1 MGERD
6 MMNESHPSITSK
18 KAKKTWRWVI
28 LIILIGVGGLILYR
42 GWASTQKRSASQRVG
57 RGEIPVQIS
66 PVVRKNLTYSLYITG
81 DIAPLMQVDLFPK
94 VSGYLEKIYVQIGDS
109 VRLGQIIAQID
120 RAEFLQKVKE
130 VEAKVAQAKAQY
142 AELEAGTRTEDIRQ
156 AEEAV
161 KQAQSRFNNAKFQR
175 ERVEALYNRQVIS
188 KKEADVSEM
197 DYNVAEAQLASAE
210 QHLKMFKE
218 GARPEVKAASLGKL
232 KEMEA
237 ILAQEQ
243 IRLQNTQIVAPF
255 SGEIVRR
262 NVDNGALVSSSTP
275 LVTLVHLET
284 LKVVANVLEKDIAFV
299 KSGMKAK
306 ILTEAYPEK
315 PFEGT
320 IVRINKALD
329 LATRTLQ
336 VEINIPNP
344 GHLLKSG
351 MFAKI
356 DLVLAEKTEALAIP
370 IEAVLEEGGKQF
382 VFVIEGNQA
391 FRKPVVTGV
400 EKDQLIEVVEGLKD
414 GDKIVVKGQGSLR
427 DQSVIRVVE
436 GS

>member
-1 MGERD
+1 
-6 MMNESHPSITSK
+6 MMNESHSSIPSK

-42 GWASTQKRSASQRVG
+42 GWASTQKRSTSQRVS

-66 PVVRKNLTYSLYITG
+66 PVVHQKLTYSFVANG

-109 VRLGQIIAQID
+109 VRQGQVIAQID

-130 VEAKVAQAKAQY
+130 VEAKVAQARAQY

-175 ERVEALYNRQVIS
+175 ERVLALYNRQVIS

-197 DYNVAEAQLASAE
+197 DYNVAEAQLASVE
-210 QHLKMFKE
+210 QQCKMLKE

-243 IRLQNTQIVAPF
+243 IRLQNTQIIAPF

-262 NVDNGALVSSSTP
+262 NVDSGALVSSSTP
-275 LVTLVHLET
+275 LVTLVHLDT
-284 LKVVANVLEKDIAFV
+284 LKVLANVIERDIALV
-299 KSGMKAK
+299 KPGMKVK

-329 LATRTLQ
+329 LSTRTLQ

-344 GHLLKSG
+344 GHLLRAG
-351 MFAKI
+351 MFARI
-356 DLVLAEKTEALAIP
+356 EVALMEKPNALAVP
-370 IEAVLEEGGKQF
+370 REAILEEGGKQF

-400 EKDQLIEVVEGLKD
+400 EQGQLIEVVEGLKD

-427 DQSVIRVVE
+427 DRSTIRVVE

>member
-1 MGERD
+1 
-6 MMNESHPSITSK
+6 MMNESHPSIPTK

-42 GWASTQKRSASQRVG
+42 GWASTQKRSASERLG

-66 PVVRKNLTYSLYITG
+66 PVVHQKLTYSLVANG

-94 VSGYLEKIYVQIGDS
+94 VSGYLEKISVQIGDS
-109 VRLGQIIAQID
+109 VRQGQVIAQID
-120 RAEFLQKVKE
+120 QAEFLQKVKE
-130 VEAKVAQAKAQY
+130 IEAKVAQAKAQY
-142 AELEAGTRTEDIRQ
+142 AELEAGTRAEDIRQ

-161 KQAQSRFNNAKFQR
+161 KQAQSRFTNAKLQR
-175 ERVEALYNRQVIS
+175 ERVLALYNRQVIS

-197 DYNVAEAQLASAE
+197 DYNVTEAQLAAAQ
-210 QHLKMFKE
+210 QHLKMLKD

-262 NVDNGALVSSSTP
+262 NVDSGALISPSTP
-275 LVTLVHLET
+275 MVTLVHMAT

-299 KSGMKAK
+299 KSGMKVK
-306 ILTEAYPEK
+306 ILTEAYPDK
-315 PFEGT
+315 PFEGAV
-320 IVRINKALD
+320 VRINKALD

-336 VEINIPNP
+336 AEINIPNP
-344 GHLLKSG
+344 GHLLKPG
-351 MFAKI
+351 MFARI
-356 DLVLAEKTEALAIP
+356 EVALQEKPAALAVP
-370 IEAVLEEGGKQF
+370 RQAVLEEGGNRS
-382 VFVIEGNQA
+382 VFVVEGNQA
-391 FRKPVVTGV
+391 IRKPIVTGI
-400 EKDQLIEVVEGLKD
+400 EQDQLIEVVKGLKD
-414 GDKIVVKGQGSLR
+414 GDKIVVRGQESLR
-427 DQSVIRVVE
+427 DRSTIRVIE
-436 GS
+436 GGEGD

>member
-1 MGERD
+1 
-6 MMNESHPSITSK
+6 MMTESHPSISPK
-18 KAKKTWRWVI
+18 KSKKTWRWVI

-66 PVVRKNLTYSLYITG
+66 SVIHRKLTYSLVANG

-109 VRLGQIIAQID
+109 VRQGQLIAQID

-130 VEAKVAQAKAQY
+130 VEGKVAQAKAQY
-142 AELEAGTRTEDIRQ
+142 AELEAGTRLEDVRQ

-161 KQAQSRFNNAKFQR
+161 KQAQSRFNNAQLQR
-175 ERVEALYNRQVIS
+175 ERVNALYQRQVIS
-188 KKEADVSEM
+188 KKEMDLSEM
-197 DYNVAEAQLASAE
+197 DYNVTEAQLASAE
-210 QHLKMFKE
+210 QHLQMLKE
-218 GARPEVKAASLGKL
+218 GARPEVKAGSLGKL

-237 ILAQEQ
+237 VLAQEQ

-255 SGEIVRR
+255 SGEIVRK

-275 LVTLVHLET
+275 LVTLVHMDT
-284 LKVVANVLEKDIAFV
+284 LKVLASVLEKDIALV
-299 KSGMKAK
+299 KPGMKAK
-306 ILTEAYPEK
+306 IFTEAYPEQ

-320 IVRINKALD
+320 IVRMNKALD

-336 VEINIPNP
+336 TEIDIPNP
-344 GHLLKSG
+344 GRLLKPG
-351 MFAKI
+351 MFARIEVALK
-356 DLVLAEKTEALAIP
+356 EKPNALAVP
-370 IEAVLEEGGKQF
+370 REAVLEEGGKQF
-382 VFVIEGNQA
+382 VFVVEGNQA
-391 FRKPVVTGV
+391 FRKPIVTGI
-400 EKDQLIEVVEGLKD
+400 EQDQLIEVVEGLKD
-414 GDKIVVKGQGSLR
+414 GDKIVVRGQESIRDGST
-427 DQSVIRVVE
+427 IRVVE

>member
-1 MGERD
+1 
-6 MMNESHPSITSK
+6 MMNESHSSIPSR

-57 RGEIPVQIS
+57 REEIPVQIS
-66 PVVRKNLTYSLYITG
+66 PVVHRTLTYSFVASG

-109 VRLGQIIAQID
+109 VRQGQVIAQID

-130 VEAKVAQAKAQY
+130 VEAKVTQAKAQY
-142 AELEAGTRTEDIRQ
+142 AELEAGTRAEDIRQ

-161 KQAQSRFNNAKFQR
+161 KQAQSRFNNAKLQR
-175 ERVEALYNRQVIS
+175 ERVLALYNRQVIS

-210 QHLKMFKE
+210 QQLKMLKE
-218 GARPEVKAASLGKL
+218 GARTEVKAASLGKL

-262 NVDNGALVSSSTP
+262 NVDSGALVSSSTP

-284 LKVVANVLEKDIAFV
+284 LKVLANVLEKDIALV

-315 PFEGT
+315 PFEG
-320 IVRINKALD
+320 IVVRINKALD

-344 GHLLKSG
+344 GHLLKAG
-351 MFAKI
+351 MFARI
-356 DLVLAEKTEALAIP
+356 EVALTEKPDALAVP
-370 IEAVLEEGGKQF
+370 REAVLEEGGKQS
-382 VFVIEGNQA
+382 VFVVEGNQA
-391 FRKPVVTGV
+391 LRKPIVTGI
-400 EKDQLIEVVEGLKD
+400 EQGGLIEVIEGLKE
-414 GDKIVVKGQGSLR
+414 GDKVVVKGQGSLR
-427 DQSVIRVVE
+427 DGSTIRVVE

>member
-1 MGERD
+1 
-6 MMNESHPSITSK
+6 MMNVSASSIPPK
-18 KAKKTWRWVI
+18 RAKKTWRWII
-28 LIILIGVGGLILYR
+28 LIIFIGVGGLILYR
-42 GWASTQKRSASQRVG
+42 GWASNQKRSASQRIG
-57 RGEIPVQIS
+57 RGEIPVEVS
-66 PVVRKNLTYSLYITG
+66 TVVQRKLTYSFIANG

-109 VRLGQIIAQID
+109 VRQGQVIAQID

-142 AELEAGTRTEDIRQ
+142 AELEAGTRIEDVRQ

-161 KQAQSRFNNAKFQR
+161 KQAQSRFNNARLQR
-175 ERVEALYNRQVIS
+175 DRVLALYNRQVIS

-197 DYNVAEAQLASAE
+197 EYNVAEAQLASAE
-210 QHLKMFKE
+210 QQLKMLKE
-218 GARPEVKAASLGKL
+218 GARTEVKAASLGKL

-262 NVDNGALVSSSTP
+262 NVDSGALVSPSTP
-275 LVTLVHLET
+275 LVTLVHLDT
-284 LKVVANVLEKDIAFV
+284 LKVLANVIEKDISLV
-299 KSGMKAK
+299 KPGMKAK

-315 PFEGT
+315 TFEGI
-320 IVRINKALD
+320 IVRMNKALD

-344 GHLLKSG
+344 GHLLKAG
-351 MFAKI
+351 MFARIEVALMEKP
-356 DLVLAEKTEALAIP
+356 DALVVP
-370 IEAVLEEGGKQF
+370 REAVIEEAGKQS
-382 VFVIEGNQA
+382 VFVVEGNQA
-391 FRKPVVTGV
+391 LRKPIVMGIEQGGLV
-400 EKDQLIEVVEGLKD
+400 EVIEGLKE
-414 GDKIVVKGQGSLR
+414 GDKVVVRGQ
-427 DQSVIRVVE
+427 QSIKDRSTIRVVE

>member
-66 PVVRKNLTYSLYITG
+66 PVVHRTLTYSFVANG

-109 VRLGQIIAQID
+109 VRQGQVIAQID

-130 VEAKVAQAKAQY
+130 VEARVAQAKAQY

-161 KQAQSRFNNAKFQR
+161 KQAQSRFNNAKLQR
-175 ERVEALYNRQVIS
+175 ERVLALYNRQVIS

-197 DYNVAEAQLASAE
+197 DYNVAEAQLAAAE
-210 QHLKMFKE
+210 QHLKMLKE
-218 GARPEVKAASLGKL
+218 GARTEVKAASLGKL

-262 NVDNGALVSSSTP
+262 NVDSGALVSSSTP
-275 LVTLVHLET
+275 LVTLVHLDT
-284 LKVVANVLEKDIAFV
+284 LKVLANVIEKDIALV
-299 KSGMKAK
+299 KPGMKAK

-336 VEINIPNP
+336 IEINIPNP
-344 GHLLKSG
+344 GHLLKAG
-351 MFAKI
+351 MFARIEVALK
-356 DLVLAEKTEALAIP
+356 EKPDALAVP
-370 IEAVLEEGGKQF
+370 REAVLEDGGKQS
-382 VFVIEGNQA
+382 VFVVEGNQA
-391 FRKPVVTGV
+391 LRKPIVIGI
-400 EKDQLIEVVEGLKD
+400 EQGGLIEVIEGLKD
-414 GDKIVVKGQGSLR
+414 GDRVVVRGQESIR
-427 DQSVIRVVE
+427 DRSTIRVVE